1 MEKEK
6 NTRAYLAWV
15 LLCFIWGTTYLAIR
29 IGVKDLPPILF
40 AGLRWLIAGP
50 ILLFFLILRKYELP
64 KKSDFIH
71 LTIVGLAL
79 LGIGSSFVVFAEQYI
94 PSGLAALLITT
105 LPFWVV
111 GIESL
116 LPNRKKINIKV
127 IGGIFLGLVG
137 VGLIFGSDIKNLFNP
152 SYISGVVGLMIAVI
166 GWTAGSLYS
175 KYNKISVHPLMGAA
189 FQMIIAGVVLT
200 ILAAGIGEF
209 SSITFTTESLSA
221 FIYLVV
227 AGSLIG
233 YASYIYAIAHLPVS
247 FVTTYAYINPII
259 ALFLGWL
266 VLNETLDFTI
276 IIAAVIILAGVILV
290 KKGSD

>member
-1 MEKEK
+1 VEKEK